1 MPRVIHFEKARQ
13 KIRDNKRHRYNA
25 YDAYVHFLYQ
35 KKYKINSELSDLY
48 MKYLGEL
55 KTWIEFKDGERNG
68 QGTHTFSNGDKYVGE
83 FKDGQQ
89 HGQGTYTYSNGDKYV
104 GRFKDGKKIR

>member
-1 MPRVIHFEKARQ
+1 MPRVIHYEKAKK
-13 KIRDNKRHRYNA
+13 KIRDNRRHRYNA

-55 KTWIEFKDGERNG
+55 KTWVEFKEALPKLQPELLHYTVVHYFFAWHRCM
-68 QGTHTFSNGDKYVGE
+68 GT
-83 FKDGQQ
+83 
-89 HGQGTYTYSNGDKYV
+89 
-104 GRFKDGKKIR
+104 II

>member
-1 MPRVIHFEKARQ
+1 MPKVILYEKAKK

-48 MKYLGEL
+48 MRYLGEL
-55 KTWIEFKDGERNG
+55 KTWVEFKEALPKL
-68 QGTHTFSNGDKYVGE
+68 QPLKSAITHEIKGLFSL
-83 FKDGQQ
+83 
-89 HGQGTYTYSNGDKYV
+89 
-104 GRFKDGKKIR
+104 IRAIKAVVVLKQSQLLISS

>member
-1 MPRVIHFEKARQ
+1 MKTKVIHFEKAKK
-13 KIRDNKRHRYNA
+13 KIRDNRRHRYNA

-55 KTWIEFKDGERNG
+55 KTWIEFKEALPKLEAELLHYTVVHYYFAWHRCKG
-68 QGTHTFSNGDKYVGE
+68 QLFDTSMFQKFGFYYQFRAS
-83 FKDGQQ
+83 
-89 HGQGTYTYSNGDKYV
+89 
-104 GRFKDGKKIR
+104 

>member
-1 MPRVIHFEKARQ
+1 MPKVILYEKAKK

-48 MKYLGEL
+48 MLYLGEL
-55 KTWIEFKDGERNG
+55 KTWTEFKEALPKI
-68 QGTHTFSNGDKYVGE
+68 QPELLH
-83 FKDGQQ
+83 
-89 HGQGTYTYSNGDKYV
+89 YTVVHY
-104 GRFKDGKKIR
+104 